1 MAETKSQT
9 VQLQLVDVLE
19 ITVKSDKSDDKAV
32 RAKVESED
40 KYEGALRRGKKKPG
54 KAGLFLPF

>member
-1 MAETKSQT
+1 MAEIKSQT

-40 KYEGALRRGKKKPG
+40 KYEGALRRGKKSPARPG
-54 KAGLFLPF
+54 SF